1 MWKIIKIAV
10 KFNSRMMKKK
20 NLLLTLKMAKE
31 EQLLRRKILLIHQK
45 GISEILRDNVL
56 TLRIILTL
64 ITILIFK
71 I

>member
-20 NLLLTLKMAKE
+20 NLLSTLKMEKG

>member
-45 GISEILRDNVL
+45 GISEILRGNVL